1 MRPPRLL
8 MNLRSKNLLT
18 ATLLGL
24 LALSFYIY
32 AMPSAVIEQLAKA
45 LRAVFNG

>member
-1 MRPPRLL
+1 
-8 MNLRSKNLLT
+8 MNVKTKNRLT
-18 ATLLGL
+18 ACLLGL